1 MVRGCKQPV
10 PIVQGLYV
18 TVRCDMQFVLNAVLT
33 TVIAYKV
40 VFGMV
45 QDSAVLP

>member
-10 PIVQGLYV
+10 PIVQGPLYV
-18 TVRCDMQFVLNAVLT
+18 TVRSVMQFVLNAVLT

-45 QDSAVLP
+45 